1 MGLAKN
7 EINHDHSGP
16 AIALQAADLRPERSL
31 HLPDTG
37 PQRENAARE
46 LRCKSVKHVD
56 V

>member
-1 MGLAKN
+1 MGLAKK

-31 HLPDTG
+31 RLPDSG

-46 LRCKSVKHVD
+46 PCCESRKDDD